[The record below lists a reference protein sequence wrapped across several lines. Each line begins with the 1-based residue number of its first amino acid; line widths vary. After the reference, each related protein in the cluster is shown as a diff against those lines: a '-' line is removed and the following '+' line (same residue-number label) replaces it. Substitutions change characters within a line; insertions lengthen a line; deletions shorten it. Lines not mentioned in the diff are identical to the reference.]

1 MSAFAAET
9 PGPYSALDQPDCDHH
24 GKGALNMY
32 KIVISGLSPLALLL
46 LTTLSTPAA
55 AEASVEAVVA
65 ACDRMADQN
74 PGSCDYK
81 IEGNELR
88 GCTKNVCFRCPAD
101 GKRLC
106 FAVSQP
112 GTVGDV
118 EVNPE

>member
-1 MSAFAAET
+1 M
-9 PGPYSALDQPDCDHH
+9 C
-24 GKGALNMY
+24 

-46 LTTLSTPAA
+46 LTTWSTPAG

-88 GCTKNVCFRCPAD
+88 GCTQTVCFRCPAD

-106 FAVSQP
+106 FSVSQP

-118 EVNPE
+118 EVKPE

>member
-1 MSAFAAET
+1 
-9 PGPYSALDQPDCDHH
+9 
-24 GKGALNMY
+24 MY

-65 ACDRMADQN
+65 ACARMADQN

-88 GCTKNVCFRCPAD
+88 GCTKTCASVVRPTVGGF
-101 GKRLC
+101 
-106 FAVSQP
+106 VSQFHNP
-112 GTVGDV
+112 GLLETLK
-118 EVNPE
+118 

>member
-1 MSAFAAET
+1 M
-9 PGPYSALDQPDCDHH
+9 
-24 GKGALNMY
+24 N

-55 AEASVEAVVA
+55 AEASVDDVVA
-65 ACDRMADQN
+65 ACDRMAEQN

-106 FAVSQP
+106 FAVSQS

-118 EVNPE
+118 EVKPE